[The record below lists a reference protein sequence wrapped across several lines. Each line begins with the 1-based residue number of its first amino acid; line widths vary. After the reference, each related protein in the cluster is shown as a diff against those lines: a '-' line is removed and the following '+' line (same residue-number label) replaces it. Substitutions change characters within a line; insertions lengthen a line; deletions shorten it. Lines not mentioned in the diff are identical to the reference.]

1 MLTEICQRGRLTTR
15 FTPRS
20 VACFAVTCSL
30 VAALSGCGSK
40 LPVVV
45 GTVTMGDAPLP
56 NARVVFE
63 APDRPMAVAT
73 TDDAGRYDVMTGSQR
88 GMAAGSYDVA
98 ISAFVTKNGGS
109 ESPLPILSTPKR
121 YNSARTSGLTAVVKE
136 GRNEGVNFQL
146 ERQ

>member
-1 MLTEICQRGRLTTR
+1 MLTEIRKNGGLITN

-20 VACFAVTCSL
+20 VAGRAVICALMS
-30 VAALSGCGSK
+30 ALSGCGSK
-40 LPVVV
+40 LPVVI
-45 GTVTMGDAPLP
+45 GTVTLDDAPLP

-73 TDDAGRYDVMTGSQR
+73 TDAAGRYDVMTGSQR
-88 GMAAGSYDVA
+88 GMAAGSYTVA
-98 ISAFVTKNGGS
+98 ISAYVTKDGGR